1 MSTANALEMEI
12 AAIGALPREDL
23 AREWQRIYRHLP
35 PKSLSQDL
43 LARAVS
49 WHLQA
54 KRLCGSSVGTRQ
66 LLKQLME
73 RAECGGGSKK
83 ARGLREPDETK
94 RGTKIGVGT
103 PIAAPAAVSPSV
115 ALAMTGAASKPR
127 RRVSQGA
134 RLIRD
139 WNGRAHVVD
148 VIDRGYVYD
157 GKLYSSLTAIAFAIT
172 GARWSGPR
180 FFGL

>member
-1 MSTANALEMEI
+1 MSTTNELEREI
-12 AAIGALPREDL
+12 AAVGALPREDL
-23 AREWQRIYRHLP
+23 AREWQRIYRHAP
-35 PKSLSQDL
+35 PRSLSHDL

-54 KRLCGSSVGTRQ
+54 KRLGGLSAGTRQ
-66 LLKQLME
+66 LLKQLIE
-73 RAECGGGSKK
+73 RAERGGGSKK
-83 ARGLREPDETK
+83 ARGVREPESARRDSDIIT
-94 RGTKIGVGT
+94 GTAN
-103 PIAAPAAVSPSV
+103 AAPAVSPSV
-115 ALAMTGAASKPR
+115 ALDMTGPVSKPR
-127 RRVSQGA
+127 RRLSQGA

-139 WNGRAHVVD
+139 WNGRAYVVD

-157 GKLYSSLTAIAFAIT
+157 GKLYSSLTAIAFVIT

>member
-1 MSTANALEMEI
+1 MSTANELEREI

-23 AREWQRIYRHLP
+23 AREWKRIYRHPP
-35 PKSLSQDL
+35 PKSLSHDL

-54 KRLCGSSVGTRQ
+54 KRLGGLSAGTRQ

-73 RAECGGGSKK
+73 RAKRGGGPKK
-83 ARGLREPDETK
+83 ARGVRKSESPRHDADIIM
-94 RGTKIGVGT
+94 GTAR
-103 PIAAPAAVSPSV
+103 AAHSAVSPSV
-115 ALAMTGAASKPR
+115 ALARTGAASKPR

-148 VIDRGYVYD
+148 VIDRGFVYD

>member
-1 MSTANALEMEI
+1 MSAANELEREI
-12 AAIGALPREDL
+12 AAIGALPPEDL
-23 AREWQRIYRHLP
+23 AREWQRIYQHAP
-35 PKSLSQDL
+35 PRSLSHDL

-54 KRLCGSSVGTRQ
+54 KRLGGLSAGTRQ
-66 LLKQLME
+66 MLRQQTE
-73 RAECGGGSKK
+73 RAERGGGANK
-83 ARGLREPDETK
+83 ARGVRKSEPARRDADIIT
-94 RGTKIGVGT
+94 GTAS
-103 PIAAPAAVSPSV
+103 AASLDVSPSLT
-115 ALAMTGAASKPR
+115 LARTGVASKPR
-127 RRVSQGA
+127 RRLSQGA

-172 GARWSGPR
+172 GTRWSGPR